1 MGGDPFLL
9 RATVAPRFVSSRAVE
24 DLPVNLQTKPTPPN
38 VITPRRPLCVLR
50 RSYKQG
56 SLWSFSAGTWE
67 RQGLY
72 LAALTKH
79 GPGGRR
85 GAAGAAASAPARQ
98 VPRGRSSQATRPRE
112 AAEHEKGPGTPPRTG
127 RRSGRDEGERA
138 VQTHARR
145 AAPTGAEQGAT
156 GLCCGSASPAER
168 RWVPGGEPAR
178 SRGGVSQ

>member
-67 RQGLY
+67 RQG
-72 LAALTKH
+72 APARH

-156 GLCCGSASPAER
+156 GLCWWSRRASTTHKRPH
-168 RWVPGGEPAR
+168 P
-178 SRGGVSQ
+178 

>member
-56 SLWSFSAGTWE
+56 RAPA
-67 RQGLY
+67 R
-72 LAALTKH
+72 H

-178 SRGGVSQ
+178 SRGGVSPRRGRTRQL